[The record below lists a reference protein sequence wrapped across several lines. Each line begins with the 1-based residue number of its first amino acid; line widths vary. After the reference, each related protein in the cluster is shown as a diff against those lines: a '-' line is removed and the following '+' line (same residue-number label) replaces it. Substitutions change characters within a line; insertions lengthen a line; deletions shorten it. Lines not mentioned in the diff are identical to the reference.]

1 MYNQTMGEVTSKR
14 KYSFGDWFRLCPAR
28 HVLSAAGLLLLA
40 AYFSLRNHAG
50 IMGVLSRDF
59 VRPFHRF
66 MTRLTGALP
75 FSAAECLIV
84 SGILAALVY
93 IIFSIVGF
101 IRKPEKWKRLYR
113 FCMTCL
119 TVFLLI
125 YSGFSLLWGVYY
137 YTSDFEAQSGIVAQ
151 PLRTEQLETVTR
163 YFTDLVNEY
172 GAQVA
177 RDETGLFAENR
188 ETYFT
193 HSTALYAAVE
203 REFPCLS
210 GDPVAAKPFFFS
222 VFMSYVNF
230 TGFYF
235 PFTGEANINTD
246 APSSLTPA
254 TIAHEQAHQRGVAQ
268 EDEANFCA
276 VLASLTDGDPVYCYS
291 ACLLAYIH
299 LGNALYQADYDA
311 WLENYQRLSPGV
323 RADLTENNAYWVRFE
338 TPVSTVSDS
347 VYTGFLHSYGQ
358 TLGLQTYGKCVDL
371 LVTYYYDKII
381 EH

>member
-1 MYNQTMGEVTSKR
+1 MEDTKLKTRSRLAAWY
-14 KYSFGDWFRLCPAR
+14 RLCPVR
-28 HVLSAAGLLLLA
+28 HVLCAAGLLLLA
-40 AYFSLRNHAG
+40 AYFALRGDAAV
-50 IMGVLSRDF
+50 MAAVSRGF

-66 MTRLTGALP
+66 MARRTGALS

-84 SGILAALVY
+84 AGAAAALVY
-93 IIFSIVGF
+93 IVYTIIGL
-101 IRKPEKWKRLYR
+101 IGKPGKWKRVYR
-113 FCMTCL
+113 FFLTCL
-119 TVFLLI
+119 TASALI
-125 YSGFSLLWGVYY
+125 YAGFSLLWGVYY

-151 PLRTEQLETVTR
+151 PLSTQQLEAVTR

-177 RDETGLFAENR
+177 RDENGLFAEDMD
-188 ETYFT
+188 TYFAR
-193 HSTALYAAVE
+193 SPQLYAAIEQEV
-203 REFPCLS
+203 RCLS
-210 GDPVAAKPFFFS
+210 GDPVRAKPFFFS
-222 VFMSYVNF
+222 YFMSYIHF

-246 APSSLTPA
+246 SPGCLIPS

-276 VLASLTDGDPVYCYS
+276 VLASLADGDPVYCYS
-291 ACLLAYIH
+291 SCLMAYIH
-299 LGNALYQADYDA
+299 LGNALYKADYDA
-311 WLENYQRLSPGV
+311 WAENYARLSPGAK
-323 RADLTENNAYWVRFE
+323 ADIAANNAYWARFE

-371 LVTYYYDKII
+371 LVTYFYPKIA
-381 EH
+381 